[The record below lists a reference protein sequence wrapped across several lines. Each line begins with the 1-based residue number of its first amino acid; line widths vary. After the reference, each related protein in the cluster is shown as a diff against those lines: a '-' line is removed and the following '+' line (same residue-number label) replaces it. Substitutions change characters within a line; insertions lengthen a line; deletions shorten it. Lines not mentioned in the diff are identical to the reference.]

1 MVTIMEQL
9 EAIFTCK
16 SLSTVIVQANEW
28 KILHIFDEK
37 YLTLNLENKT
47 LLEQSHEWKQWHP
60 DR

>member
-1 MVTIMEQL
+1 MEQL

-16 SLSTVIVQANEW
+16 SLSTVIVLANEW

>member
-1 MVTIMEQL
+1 MVTMEQL

-16 SLSTVIVQANEW
+16 SLSTVIVQANER